1 MRKTPNLLAEK
12 PTPLELRDPRG
23 DAVADVL
30 GASLIRHAL
39 YNPIEARVPWGLR
52 MPRRN
57 RASFY
62 LVAHG
67 SARLEV
73 DGART
78 HVLSPGDVGFVP
90 HGTAHVLRDSADS
103 EPFPVCDGSYSL
115 NRRPLRIGGRGAATT
130 LVAGFF
136 ELSDG
141 LGPVLLQG
149 VPPLVVL
156 SASDPASV
164 PWVSAAVQFMLAES
178 ASPRPASNIVLQRLA
193 DVLFVLALRST
204 VGEGQCQ
211 RGAIAAVADPRIYES
226 LSLMHARV
234 ADPWTVDLLARRVGM
249 SRSGFA
255 ARFTDLVGESPLQ
268 YLARWRIARAAEL
281 LRDTTEKVETIAG
294 RVGYESVPA
303 FSRAFKRWQ
312 GTGPAAFRRES
323 FAHSDEKRSR

>member
-39 YNPIEARVPWGLR
+39 YNSIEARVPWGLR
-52 MPRRN
+52 MPRQN

-73 DGART
+73 EGARM

-103 EPFPVCDGSYSL
+103 ELFPVCDGSYSL

-234 ADPWTVDLLARRVGM
+234 AEPWTVDLLARRVGM

-323 FAHSDEKRSR
+323 FAHSALGA